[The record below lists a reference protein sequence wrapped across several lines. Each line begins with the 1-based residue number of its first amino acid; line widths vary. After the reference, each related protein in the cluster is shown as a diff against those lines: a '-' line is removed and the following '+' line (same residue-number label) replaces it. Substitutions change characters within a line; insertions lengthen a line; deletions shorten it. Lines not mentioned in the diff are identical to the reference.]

1 MSAKTWVPHFI
12 VVHLGS
18 RGNYFQ
24 DENIQLFANSYHLKG
39 SLISRMAEIEL

>member
-12 VVHLGS
+12 VVLGVTIS
-18 RGNYFQ
+18 KMKIFSYY
-24 DENIQLFANSYHLKG
+24 ANGYHLKG